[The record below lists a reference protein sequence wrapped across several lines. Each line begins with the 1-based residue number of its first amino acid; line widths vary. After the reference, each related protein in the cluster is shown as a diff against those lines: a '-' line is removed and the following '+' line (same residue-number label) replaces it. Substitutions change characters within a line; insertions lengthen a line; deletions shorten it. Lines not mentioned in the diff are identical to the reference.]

1 MAEETE
7 NKPVETNAQAQE
19 FTQEDIA
26 QNKVM
31 AIFAYI
37 GPMVFIPMFAAK
49 QSKFA
54 HYHAVQG
61 FTLFIFEAAA
71 YTMARIFLII
81 PYIWWIGI
89 IFYLATIPLVVFNV
103 LGIISA
109 AKGQAKELP
118 VIGGIKIIK

>member
-7 NKPVETNAQAQE
+7 NKPLQAKAQAQE

-54 HYHAVQG
+54 HFHAVQG
-61 FTLFIFEAAA
+61 FTLFVFEAAA
-71 YTMARIFLII
+71 YTMAQVFMIM
-81 PYIWWIGI
+81 PYVWWLGI
-89 IFYLATIPLVVFNV
+89 VFYLLAVPLTVFNV
-103 LGIISA
+103 LGIIGA

>member
-7 NKPVETNAQAQE
+7 NKPLQAKAQAQE

-54 HYHAVQG
+54 HFHAVQG
-61 FTLFIFEAAA
+61 FTLFVFEAAA
-71 YTMARIFLII
+71 YTMAQVFMIV
-81 PYIWWIGI
+81 PYVWWLGI
-89 IFYLATIPLVVFNV
+89 VFYLLAVPLTVFNV
-103 LGIISA
+103 LGIIGA

>member
-1 MAEETE
+1 MSEETE
-7 NKPVETNAQAQE
+7 NKPLQAKAQAQE

-54 HYHAVQG
+54 HFHTVQG
-61 FTLFIFEAAA
+61 FTLFILEAAA
-71 YTMARIFLII
+71 YTLAYIFLFV
-81 PYIWWIGI
+81 PYMRWMY
-89 IFYLATIPLVVFNV
+89 FVLNLAVIPLFVFAI
-103 LGIISA
+103 LGIVSA
-109 AKGQAKELP
+109 AKGQARELP
-118 VIGGIKIIK
+118 IVSGIKIIK